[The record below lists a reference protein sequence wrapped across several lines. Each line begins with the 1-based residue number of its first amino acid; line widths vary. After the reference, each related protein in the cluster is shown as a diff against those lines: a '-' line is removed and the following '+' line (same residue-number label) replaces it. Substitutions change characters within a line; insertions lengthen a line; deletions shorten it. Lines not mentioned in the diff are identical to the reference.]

1 MKEEKT
7 KQYVIIFRVI
17 QSFFVGLFALGV
29 SLIIGD
35 YTEYVQT
42 PISSI
47 AIVTTIFGLIGAV
60 LTEFYARKAENW

>member
-1 MKEEKT
+1 MEEKKT

-17 QSFFVGLFALGV
+17 QSFFVGLFTLGL
-29 SLIIGD
+29 SLISGD
-35 YTEYVQT
+35 YVKYIQL

-47 AIVTTIFGLIGAV
+47 AITTTIFGLVGAV